1 MCCLYSVWCVSV
13 LCIVCVPLSP
23 QPAGRSKN
31 TTAKSEVFTSS
42 QWCGWRLL
50 ALCSR
55 AAARYIC
62 QVFNCW
68 HNLSLD
74 LSPRHQADNHL
85 NMKTPSYPTSHL
97 PGWDQHTT
105 MTLIRFTLEGPIVK
119 SHWNTYV
126 TISTT
131 SFHISSAENSSK
143 KPKPAYVDISTGLSH
158 WGLYLSKSRWERGG
172 GVGPGKWRE
181 VKKRVTKRKLFIPCQ
196 KKRQKL
202 FNFVQDRAW
211 AE

>member
-1 MCCLYSVWCVSV
+1 MSTVCTVCIVYCVFVCVYCVWCVCMCCLYSVWCVSV

-74 LSPRHQADNHL
+74 LSPRHQPDNHL
-85 NMKTPSYPTSHL
+85 NMKTPSHPPPTSQVEINTRQWLSSDSHL
-97 PGWDQHTT
+97 KDQ
-105 MTLIRFTLEGPIVK
+105 
-119 SHWNTYV
+119 
-126 TISTT
+126 
-131 SFHISSAENSSK
+131 
-143 KPKPAYVDISTGLSH
+143 
-158 WGLYLSKSRWERGG
+158 LSKAIETRMSLSPPQVSTFQVRRIRARNQSRPMLISPLGWVTEVSICQSHGERG
-172 GVGPGKWRE
+172 
-181 VKKRVTKRKLFIPCQ
+181 
-196 KKRQKL
+196 KL

-211 AE
+211 AG

>member
-1 MCCLYSVWCVSV
+1 
-13 LCIVCVPLSP
+13 
-23 QPAGRSKN
+23 
-31 TTAKSEVFTSS
+31 
-42 QWCGWRLL
+42 
-50 ALCSR
+50 
-55 AAARYIC
+55 
-62 QVFNCW
+62 
-68 HNLSLD
+68 
-74 LSPRHQADNHL
+74 
-85 NMKTPSYPTSHL
+85 
-97 PGWDQHTT
+97 

-172 GVGPGKWRE
+172 VGPGKWRE

-202 FNFVQDRAW
+202 FNWSQHRVWDDVIYHGTARLKLWYKEIISCDNLLSQVTRQNTIESQFVRVILRP
-211 AE
+211 AESQWLQLLPVNGN